1 MDFEIRENRQP
12 QGRKKLVRERET
24 YFRLMQQ
31 GVSNTE
37 ACRIVGINRR
47 TGKRWRYG
55 RTASGSNKAAP
66 PIKVVEPLSVPSRYL
81 READRIHIADR
92 LREKATIRAI
102 AAELDRSPSTVS
114 RE

>member
-1 MDFEIRENRQP
+1 M
-12 QGRKKLVRERET
+12 REREA

-55 RTASGSNKAAP
+55 RNASGSNKAAP
-66 PIKVVEPLSVPSRYL
+66 PINAVEPPSLAGRDL
-81 READRIHIADR
+81 WE
-92 LREKATIRAI
+92 
-102 AAELDRSPSTVS
+102 S
-114 RE
+114 